1 MPPTK
6 SESLLGEIGKNT
18 KKIADELSIIANTRT
33 GKKKNVAGLE
43 RASDLLAGATAG
55 AFASPAPGG
64 RPAAAILGAGAVGS
78 HVLANYLRQQD
89 ERFSRVFTISE
100 ALDAYEKNL
109 RIKESKAKEAD
120 KSAVDENRNIRDRR
134 PLIDAQ
140 KAATFENQAIIA
152 GLADAWE
159 RLATIWNLIKD
170 FTGISVDPARAQE
183 VLDGLQAIRDALA
196 EISNMTNDSE
206 ATKQL
211 SRIREFLARSA
222 PTAPSAPTIDGLG
235 RPLTDDNISP
245 RFLGS
250 TSRLGGNAGDA
261 TRRFIE
267 LNAEVER
274 LEALTGPLAT
284 GLAET
289 NTQLGSQAERL
300 RGLGVLL
307 PDIARQLVDVFDSG
321 TLGAERL
328 DSAVRAV
335 GDRFLDAFEGAIR
348 RGESLGDVLKSL
360 ARDLANLALNQVK
373 TGGISGLFDILGGLF
388 TSTVLPAAG
397 SQSGPRK
404 GAKGLVFTN
413 GRLDRF
419 ARGGAFDM
427 GARLDR
433 FAKGNAFTNSI
444 VNRPTLFPMA
454 SGAGLMGEAGPEA
467 VLPLTRLANGEL
479 GVQTPAPA
487 AAAGPVIT
495 YNIDARGADR
505 EGLSRLAAVVREQ
518 GATINYINRTLERRA
533 VEAVVYTRGRG
544 GNIARAFGGW

>member
-1 MPPTK
+1 M
-6 SESLLGEIGKNT
+6 
-18 KKIADELSIIANTRT
+18 
-33 GKKKNVAGLE
+33 
-43 RASDLLAGATAG
+43 
-55 AFASPAPGG
+55 
-64 RPAAAILGAGAVGS
+64 
-78 HVLANYLRQQD
+78 
-89 ERFSRVFTISE
+89 FTISE
-100 ALDAYEKNL
+100 ALDAYKENL

-211 SRIREFLARSA
+211 SQIREFLARSA

-300 RGLGVLL
+300 RGLGALL

-419 ARGGAFDM
+419 A
-427 GARLDR
+427 
-433 FAKGNAFTNSI
+433 KGNAFTNSI

-487 AAAGPVIT
+487 TVAGPVIT